1 MNRFVALAIRS
12 ARGFKHFLSICM
24 AIFGCAAIL
33 AYGMSSLASAQS
45 APPFHGTIFVN
56 ENILTEEDATTYV
69 GLTDG
74 GKAKRR
80 MFDRRLNRFADFDAW
95 IFHASFDDDL
105 KIEVQANSEMD
116 VDTAR
121 REAEYYLKVVG
132 QLPHALRANVQTMW
146 IHLGKQLFGGGN
158 QNLLIHTEQGQE
170 YARQGILEETLM
182 HEAAHTSLDPVHARN
197 DRWRK
202 AQELDNHFISQY
214 AKDNPD
220 REDVAESYLLI
231 FAVEFMP
238 NRIPASLRDTVW
250 QTIPNRIEYFRKLD
264 LDMRPVVLH
273 ETQR

>member
-1 MNRFVALAIRS
+1 MNRFVALSIRS
-12 ARGFKHFLSICM
+12 DPIVKQCPRHCIAILLSV
-24 AIFGCAAIL
+24 AIFG
-33 AYGMSSLASAQS
+33 YGLPSLAFAQS

-56 ENILTEEDATTYV
+56 ENILTSEDATTYV

-74 GKAKRR
+74 GKGTRK
-80 MFDRRLNRFADFDAW
+80 MFDRRLNRFAEFDAW

-105 KIEVQANSEMD
+105 KIEVQANPEMD
-116 VDTAR
+116 VETAR

-146 IHLGKQLFGGGN
+146 LHSGKQLFGGGN

-182 HEAAHTSLDPVHARN
+182 HEAAHTSLDPLHATN

-202 AQELDNHFISQY
+202 AQALDNKFISQY

-231 FAVEFMP
+231 FAVEFVP
-238 NRIPASLRDTVW
+238 ERIPASLRDTIL
-250 QTIPNRIEYFRKLD
+250 QTIPNRIEYFRKVGMD
-264 LDMRPVVLH
+264 LRPVVLH
-273 ETQR
+273 DAKR